1 MKVPGSLEWRD
12 NIISTLNNSTG
23 DVSNELHIVQQ
34 LRVMSEPSTM
44 YKVVTAGESVQGIKF
59 ENYSQALSLNGLLHH
74 EIL

>member
-1 MKVPGSLEWRD
+1 MELPGSLEWCD

-34 LRVMSEPSTM
+34 LRVMSEPSTV
-44 YKVVTAGESVQGIKF
+44 YKVVTAGESVQGTKF
-59 ENYSQALSLNGLLHH
+59 ENYTEALSLNGLLQH